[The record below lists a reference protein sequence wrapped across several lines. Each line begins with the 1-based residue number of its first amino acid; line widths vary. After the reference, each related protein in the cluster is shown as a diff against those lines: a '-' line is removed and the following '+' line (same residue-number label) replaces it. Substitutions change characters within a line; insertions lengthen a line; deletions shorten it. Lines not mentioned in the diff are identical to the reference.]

1 MSKPSTIRR
10 GVLAAVAALTL
21 AGFISLRPAEA
32 AVDQAVV
39 DGQVTRLYKA
49 YFLRDPEP
57 AGRAYWAGR
66 MTAGMRLE
74 DISQFFAGS
83 TEFKNRY
90 GSLSNGGFVDLVY
103 ENVLGR
109 APDPGGR
116 AHWVSG
122 LDAGRLQR
130 GKVMVGFSESPEFVK
145 KTGTTPPPTPTPPG
159 STTTTTT
166 TRPSAG
172 CATAGVYQAKNG
184 VCVAD
189 YEDAGGDVDCGQL
202 PSGAKPVQ
210 VPSGSSDPYDM
221 DGDHDGIGCERG

>member
-1 MSKPSTIRR
+1 MSQPSIVRR
-10 GVLAAVAALTL
+10 GVLVAVAALTL
-21 AGFISLRPAEA
+21 AGFVSLRPAGA

-57 AGRAYWAGR
+57 AGRAYWIGR
-66 MTAGMRLE
+66 MSGGMRLE

-90 GSLSNGGFVDLVY
+90 GSLSNGAFIDLVY
-103 ENVLGR
+103 QNVLGR
-109 APDPGGR
+109 TPDPGGR
-116 AHWVSG
+116 AHWVGG
-122 LDAGRLQR
+122 LDTGRLQR

-145 KTGTTPPPTPTPPG
+145 KTGTTPPTPTPPG
-159 STTTTTT
+159 SSTTTTTA
-166 TRPSAG
+166 PAAG
-172 CATAGVYQAKNG
+172 CATAGVYLAKNG

-189 YEDAGGDVDCGQL
+189 YEDPEGDVDCGQL

-210 VPSGSSDPYDM
+210 VPNPDNDPYRLDADR
-221 DGDHDGIGCERG
+221 DGVGCESG